1 MLSSS
6 IRSLF
11 SVIMEN
17 KDNALEMYCF
27 DGIFS
32 GGEEGNGFIDFK
44 KQNHF
49 SQTKNVAIRMERN
62 RVCKA
67 KKKTFVCEA
76 IESDLLSEWIQFKDQ
91 AKCL

>member
-1 MLSSS
+1 
-6 IRSLF
+6 
-11 SVIMEN
+11 MEN

-32 GGEEGNGFIDFK
+32 GSEEGNGFIDFK

-67 KKKTFVCEA
+67 KKNICV
-76 IESDLLSEWIQFKDQ
+76 
-91 AKCL
+91 